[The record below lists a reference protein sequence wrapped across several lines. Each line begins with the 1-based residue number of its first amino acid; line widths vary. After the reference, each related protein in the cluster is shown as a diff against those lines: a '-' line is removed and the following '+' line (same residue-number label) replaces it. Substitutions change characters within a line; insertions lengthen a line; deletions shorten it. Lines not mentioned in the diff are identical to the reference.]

1 VSAKKFKQS
10 LQNARIRTKKCL
22 SLLKLK
28 RETMKRE
35 FKVDITLAAEI
46 AQFLEAILEA
56 EFNEEFD
63 SEEAC
68 TDTFLD
74 QFMPNGFVPN
84 TDLIAALLASGIIT
98 PMLEPESIICVG
110 CSQTWCE
117 CE

>member
-1 VSAKKFKQS
+1 
-10 LQNARIRTKKCL
+10 
-22 SLLKLK
+22 
-28 RETMKRE
+28 MKRE
-35 FKVDITLAAEI
+35 FKVDIVLAAEL
-46 AQFLEAILEA
+46 AQFLEGILEA

-63 SEEAC
+63 AEEAC
-68 TDTFLD
+68 TDTYLD

-98 PMLEPESIICVG
+98 PMPEPESVICVG